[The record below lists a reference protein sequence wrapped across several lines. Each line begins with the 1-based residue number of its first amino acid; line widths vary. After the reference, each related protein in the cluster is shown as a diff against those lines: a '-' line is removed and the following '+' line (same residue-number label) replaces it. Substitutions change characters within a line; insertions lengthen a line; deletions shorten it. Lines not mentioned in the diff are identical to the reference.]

1 MKIKS
6 PRKVLEKPDNENEFL
21 RKWLNDIGI
30 KLEKKIDFR
39 EPVVEEFRNG

>member
-6 PRKVLEKPDNENEFL
+6 PKKVQEKPDLENEFL

-39 EPVVEEFRNG
+39 EPIIDEFKNG